1 MCIYCTY
8 RVYTVCSVWSHHD
21 VWGDLGAA
29 GTPKAQ
35 TGKGQ
40 GFVEIIISNSSNQPI
55 YEQIVRQVKGQIMA
69 GDLTAG
75 EQLPSIRALANSL
88 RVSAITTKR
97 AYADLEAQGFIET
110 VQGKGSFVA
119 GGNAEMLRE
128 ERLREIEERL
138 LQAIE
143 AGRALDLGD
152 DELIEM
158 MRTLLE
164 SDD

>member
-1 MCIYCTY
+1 M
-8 RVYTVCSVWSHHD
+8 
-21 VWGDLGAA
+21 
-29 GTPKAQ
+29 
-35 TGKGQ
+35 
-40 GFVEIIISNSSNQPI
+40 EIVISNSINQPI
-55 YEQIVRQVKGQIMA
+55 YEQIVRQVKSQIMA
-69 GDLTAG
+69 GDLSAG

-119 GGNAEMLRE
+119 GGNDELLRE
-128 ERLREIEERL
+128 ERLREVEDHLSR
-138 LQAIE
+138 AID
-143 AGRALDLGD
+143 AGRAFDLSD

-164 SDD
+164 GDD